1 MENICHC
8 AERRKERGSKEKKQL
23 INRVS
28 RIEGQINGIKKMIEG
43 DRYCPDILIQISA
56 VKSALAS
63 LSKVML
69 TEHINTCVLSDI
81 KCGKESA
88 AEELAE
94 LIEKL
99 K

>member
-1 MENICHC
+1 MEKTCC
-8 AERRKERGSKEKKQL
+8 AQRRKERDEKEKKL
-23 INRVS
+23 LLNRIS
-28 RIEGQINGIKKMIEG
+28 RIEGQISGIKKMVED

-63 LSKVML
+63 LSKMML
-69 TEHINTCVLSDI
+69 IEHINTCVLSDI
-81 KCGKESA
+81 RCGNESA

-94 LIEKL
+94 LVEKL

>member
-1 MENICHC
+1 MEKGCSC
-8 AERRKERGSKEKKQL
+8 AVRRKERDEKEKKL
-23 INRVS
+23 LLNRIS
-28 RIEGQINGIKKMIEG
+28 RIEGQISGVRKMIEE

-81 KCGKESA
+81 RCGKESA
-88 AEELAE
+88 AEELAD
-94 LIEKL
+94 LVEKL